1 MSDQKPWE
9 DFAQQPAASAAPKA
23 APKPW
28 EEFGGTTQPE
38 GKGVLGHARD
48 FGLSVAQGVVGVPEA
63 AVGLADIATGGQ
75 VGKFLEN
82 QDGAIGFRPKQT
94 REFLG
99 SLMTDASKQQ
109 QQEFQDADGVIDKTK
124 VALSNPS
131 LITNAVGQSLPLM
144 GAGGVAGRAVSMI
157 PRIGGAV
164 AGAVGEGIAGAGSAA
179 EQIRQETDDGLLT
192 GKQAGLA
199 AASGAGTAL
208 FGAVA
213 GKAAQRLG
221 IGDIDTLMAT
231 GGPSAVAAT
240 ARTASKSLPR
250 KALEGAISEGFLE
263 ELPQS
268 LSEQVLQ
275 NLALDKPWTEGL
287 SDQAVMGVLS
297 GGLMGGLAG
306 PIHGSTPAATA
317 TPTLAPTQNEQQRPV
332 ALLPPPVY
340 DVGGDGVVRTTEDR
354 NTALDRA
361 RRGEFTDVTAM
372 PAEPTIAEQP
382 PLQLPAPV
390 YQAGADGVV
399 RTTGDLNNATQ
410 AAAQTRADR
419 LDRIR
424 RGSPSEQMG
433 LNPAAGPMSTAAALA
448 VDNGASRHM
457 AQQTALQQ
465 AADVAQQQD
474 KGTKGNKIDPETG
487 EITGAQG
494 SLLAND
500 PATELQGRLHFIQ
513 QTARANGW
521 DMRLVAERDRVQA
534 ELAKLQPQQEQQA
547 KSSAASKQAP
557 ITTQEGARQAS
568 AVPATN
574 INATPSA
581 PNLEAANAGQPQQ
594 QPQAARQ
601 PEAAAAQPQP
611 APAAATPAAIAP
623 ADPKQ
628 ANLKE
633 AIAKVRRDKAAQPP
647 SAEANAQPA
656 AASAEQGRYAEL
668 AQQFNAMVPQLK
680 AAREASNTPEVERLT
695 NAMRPLDTEMR
706 RIQASVSRRALDA
719 GAQTANAQ
727 REQELST
734 EAIGTRRR
742 PSEHAPATGIYWEKT
757 GANEWTGHGA
767 WFQKDKTRT
776 DADMAQSGGTLVVP
790 PEQAA
795 QPTASAQ
802 IEAAAHEAA
811 TSPKNDRPEPTDAQ
825 KEAGNYAKGHVRV
838 QGMDITVENPRGSD
852 RTGKRPDGTEWR
864 HTMSDHYGYIKRTEG
879 ADGEQVDAYIG
890 PNPDSRSVFVVDQLD
905 QQSGGFDEHKVM
917 LGFDQ
922 ESDAVAAYRSNFDA
936 GWKVGPVRAMSMDEF
951 KSWLKNGDTRAP
963 ASDAAT
969 TAKKLENGTAP
980 EHVQAGVDDR
990 ELGRIVA
997 EFNDAQAD
1005 MMQGGHPVSNV
1016 FQSPAKA
1023 DVVRLNDKA
1032 KIYHKE
1038 HGWMTPAEAKAKIAE
1053 WKAHALAQGSNPAVR
1068 SSNSQKVV
1076 LSLFDLSGEWS
1087 KPWEEA
1093 GYQVYRF
1100 DIQDDPTVGDVNNF
1114 STDFFGDWFG
1124 DFDGM
1129 DIHAILAA
1137 CPCTDFAVS
1146 GARHFAAKD
1155 QDGRTV
1161 ASVKLVHQTL
1171 RTIEHFK
1178 PAVWALENPV
1188 GRIQELGGLPQWR
1201 LSFDPNHLGD
1211 PYTKKTLIW
1220 GRFNGDLPVAPVEPT
1235 EGSKMH
1241 RMYGG
1246 KSQATKN
1253 ARSVTPEG
1261 FSYGFFMANNAA
1273 DHPAMAVAN
1282 KYDRLDRGL
1291 IDQAIGA
1298 GVPPAQIDSAVEDF
1312 YYQDLDDDAANDAI
1326 RALIPRKPTGTEP
1339 AGVTPKVGKQ
1349 LAKPPRGVLAKK
1361 AEADALA
1368 RAEYFTPG
1376 SVVKSYNGFDRVVS
1390 YSPTDPDG
1398 GWSVTVRAV
1407 EKDGDFWVDK
1417 PNEHDRTHS
1426 TAPVARD
1433 LRAGPVGRVEMP
1445 TDGQAAKVAPGSASK
1460 TPSLDAHVDFMK
1472 RVRAGEATA
1481 DEFHAAF
1488 QRVEASG
1495 DAIVAELATM
1505 KKDDLLKSGGFS
1517 FHQRFR
1523 DEKKGAIV
1531 EVLASRILDE
1541 YSLGRSYGPSSY
1553 VMSAAGLQAH
1563 RQARASALR
1572 DLVANTTADDIK
1584 AHAAEIADARRE
1596 VQARREAQQQAV
1608 SNPQTL
1614 ADFRQ
1619 AVSFNMEAH
1628 GETRQQAFMRL
1639 TPDQRIRYDEL
1650 EAEST
1655 KAQREQAKVQ
1665 AKSRVASAGQTT
1677 AGEIIETKHT
1687 KHGHDLYVLQL
1698 AERVSREDYET
1709 LNGSAKRLG
1718 GSYSSYRGNGAIPGF
1733 QFRTREAAEAFRK
1746 LVAGD
1751 TADAQAVAEARRDA
1765 FEDDRSQSAAERLHT
1780 MAAALDER
1788 ADEALN
1794 RDRKTN
1800 TARRA
1805 RMASSAD
1812 GAARADKALAGTM
1825 SNLAA
1830 AIESGKAKFL
1840 DAVRQKVQV
1849 EFLSRELRNA
1859 KDAQTRA
1866 NYPSYGEQER
1876 HRGDPIDSE
1885 TVDYASF
1892 PSYTAMRSD
1901 LASLARQMVDV
1912 DGLKKLGARLEKV
1925 ADDVTEA
1932 YTDWAKA
1939 NLLSVSR
1946 FTRGDQLADFKGR
1959 EDAER
1964 AIRRSGLTGMAIVL
1978 PIKRGQNRIVMAP
1991 SEAMKQGLWTGDG
2004 DKRITLTGDFGSEL
2018 VQALS
2023 RRSGSKITA
2032 PWALESA
2039 HEKRKRLE
2047 SMGIFTGSEY
2057 RSALREF
2064 ASIQEAIATPDKI
2077 KEMERAMIG
2086 RRADGLDFFPTSEA
2100 VVDTMLDAA
2109 EIEPGMSV
2117 LEPSAGMGHI
2127 ADAIREKAGAEP
2139 DVVELSGER
2148 RELLEAK
2155 GYHLAG
2161 NDFMA
2166 MEPRKFFTFGDVF
2179 RAPDG
2184 TVGIMH
2190 GGPAWSGRASLHA
2203 INADGTEGRML
2214 GWFDRDE
2221 LTGIDQRGSWSGYD
2235 RIIMNPPFSKGRDI
2249 QHVRHAYE
2257 LLRPGGRLVA
2267 IMGEG
2272 AFFQSNS
2279 QAESFRAWLDDR
2291 GATSEKLPEGS
2302 FMDPSLP
2309 VNTGV
2314 NARMVVIDKPAVDE
2328 VSPDTTARSEAGDPA
2343 VQFSFAGRRARGAD
2357 LHALV
2362 SAQQRLAA
2370 GEDGEAVRRETGWHL
2385 GADGKWRFE
2394 ISDHLASIAVPGSTA
2409 RSVVDAARVNAI
2421 NSGRSGPTISDVLV
2435 HPRLFA
2441 AYPRLARI
2449 PIAMMPANAT
2459 ADARIRHL
2467 ATGPVVEVQPSMQRD
2482 MLASAI
2488 LHELQHEIQHA
2499 EGFAKGG
2506 SVDRFTSDFDK
2517 TGAVTYRRLAGEV
2530 EARNTQARMR
2540 MTPRQRLEISPEE
2553 SADIRASRVLVTFNG
2568 RDIVDGELPQNISG
2582 LPLMDTQK
2590 LVRAFDLQY
2599 PQLGKA
2605 VRVMLERGRR
2615 GMRGGVVMIDNNDPL
2630 QIAHAFATKAGT
2642 ALTSAIQKFEDGGL
2656 INGFYDSKSGL
2667 TFLVGPNLDPIT
2679 APAVLLHEMT
2689 HGQQRKKLDQHA
2701 ADMLSKRATVR
2712 DRSLREFL
2720 DRAAGRMAAAGEEG
2734 NSREAAAYIV
2744 EQAVI
2749 EGRSQGFSF
2758 ADNRFLAWVDQTIG
2772 QRVGD
2777 LLRSFLVTIRQ
2788 WMLRNGVGLRQVSV
2802 DDLVGYAMVGME
2814 RAARGDVRGEGLAL
2828 SQDDARKARVLQG
2841 VPVAVLTGKEAPVG
2855 FAAVR
2860 EWATNLFREQ
2870 GGQAVNPDLGE
2881 VVLDGR
2887 AVRDSMAHGKASP
2900 YKFAAFAAVKDVL
2913 ERGALVHQAQYHKGE
2928 SFYVSAP
2935 VVIDGKD
2942 DIVTVL
2948 VRRDS
2953 NMQRM
2958 YLHSVATKEYLLKSQ
2973 VSGADTARVEQPSGS
2988 SNSGDVA
2995 SVLHRLLNARLGG
3008 ESDTGP
3014 QFSRSGM
3021 RATAGRAVQEL
3032 NKTFSAPGGLSWW
3045 HKTIGTMYNLAQRSP
3060 AFRPVFESAQGFIDD
3075 VSHYANDA
3083 ADMAPKLLP
3092 KLDTWRDIA
3101 KAPVSAA
3108 DNKAV
3113 AAPIFEGTLL
3123 WTRDTSGK
3131 PARVADLA
3139 ESAARLSTEDKAAI
3153 LLENGKIPEG
3163 MLRAWR
3169 GHSDVQFAR
3178 LIDSRF
3184 ESQLLK
3190 AGIVWTDAELRSQFK
3205 LSDAQVA
3212 LYHEFRAATDR
3223 SLDTMA
3229 RADMLRYAGDDAKEL
3244 RDRVMDARDVRAAAT
3259 ILRDHLAEMADARP
3273 DRAKHLMEL
3282 AHGVM
3287 DRAEKV
3293 TQLQAEGYAPLS
3305 RFGKYTV
3312 DVVDQAGERQYFGLF
3327 ETRREA
3333 NQMAE
3338 QMRGAFP
3345 EAAVNQG
3352 TLSEESYRLFAGIT
3366 PETLEL
3372 FGNALGYDSQGDS
3385 ERDQAFQEY
3394 LRLTKTNR
3402 SAMRRLIHRKGIAG
3416 YSEDVGRVLASFIY
3430 SNGRQ
3435 TAAGLHMGD
3444 LSEAVDAIPKEQGE
3458 LKDAA
3463 VRLADYIKNPQ
3474 EEAQAVRSLLFAQY
3488 LGGSVASALVNMTQP
3503 AAVTF
3508 PWLSQFGGAR
3518 KAAAELGR
3526 AARQMATKG
3535 FQYEADLARAL
3546 HDAEEDGTV
3555 SPQEVHQLMAQARGS
3570 GSLRAG
3576 DGTRLG
3582 DARALSSNSLSRLSV
3597 AWGKLFGA
3605 AEQVNRRMTF
3615 IAAYRMAKARDMADP
3630 AAFARRAV
3638 TETQFVYS
3646 KASKMQW
3653 GRGAVGGTLLTFKT
3667 YSIAYLEL
3675 MSRLWS
3681 QGEAGSQ
3688 ERKDGRKAALLMLA
3702 TLMLLGGAGGLPF
3715 AEDADDVI
3723 DAMAQ
3728 IAGYNFSAKKAKQ
3741 EFLES
3746 VFGRDIASFIDKGI
3760 TGLPGMPLDVSG
3772 RLGMGNLIPGTG
3784 LLRESN
3790 DHTRD
3795 VLEIVGPA
3803 GDFASRIVSGARKV
3817 AGGDIGAGLL
3827 DAAPTA
3833 VRNLAKGADMA
3844 ATGMYRDT
3852 KGYKVLDTNA
3862 LEAALKAVGFQPSSV
3877 ATIQE
3882 ANGLNQQAK
3891 AFYNLRAQEIRAL
3904 WAQGIFEKDQAKVQE
3919 ARDAV
3924 ADWNAKNPDQQM
3936 VVRMPDVLRRVR
3948 EMAKPKDQRIADT
3961 APKAMRQQM
3970 REDVARARADL

>member
-9 DFAQQPAASAAPKA
+9 DFAQQPSGSA

-28 EEFGGTTQPE
+28 EEFGGTTKPE
-38 GKGVLGHARD
+38 EKGVLGHARD
-48 FGLSVAQGVVGVPEA
+48 FGLSVAQGVIGVPEA
-63 AVGLADIATGGQ
+63 VVGLADIAAGGQ

-82 QDGAIGFRPKQT
+82 QDGAIGFRPKQA
-94 REFLG
+94 REYLG

-109 QQEFQDADGVIDKTK
+109 QQDFQNADGVIDKAK

-131 LITNAVGQSLPLM
+131 LITNTVGQSLPLM
-144 GAGGVAGRAVSMI
+144 GAGGVAGRAVTMV

-164 AGAVGEGIAGAGSAA
+164 AGAIGEGIAGAGSAA

-213 GKAAQRLG
+213 GKVAQRLG
-221 IGDIDTLMAT
+221 IGDIDTILAT
-231 GGPSAVAAT
+231 GGPTAVAAT

-268 LSEQVLQ
+268 LSEQVMQ

-306 PIHGSTPAATA
+306 PIHGSAPDAKSAPAV
-317 TPTLAPTQNEQQRPV
+317 APTQNEQQRPV
-332 ALLPPPVY
+332 ALLPAPVY
-340 DVGGDGVVRTTEDR
+340 DVGADGVVRTTDDR
-354 NTALDRA
+354 NTALDRT
-361 RRGEFTDVTAM
+361 RRGEFTDVTAT

-382 PLQLPAPV
+382 PPQLPAPV

-399 RTTGDLNNATQ
+399 RTTADLNNATQ
-410 AAAQTRADR
+410 AAAQARADR

-424 RGSPSEQMG
+424 RGDILDVTPIEGAPSASEQMG

-448 VDNGASRHM
+448 VDNGASQHM
-457 AQQTALQQ
+457 AQQAALQQ
-465 AADVAQQQD
+465 AADAGQQQG
-474 KGTKGNKIDPETG
+474 KPANGKQVDPETG

-521 DMRLVAERDRVQA
+521 DMRLIAERDRVQA
-534 ELAKLQPQQEQQA
+534 ELAKLQPQQTQPP
-547 KSSAASKQAP
+547 AAARQAP
-557 ITTQEGARQAS
+557 TTTPEDARQAS
-568 AVPATN
+568 AAPAAD
-574 INATPSA
+574 INATPNA
-581 PNLEAANAGQPQQ
+581 PKPEAAHAGEPQQ
-594 QPQAARQ
+594 QPQAAPQ
-601 PEAAAAQPQP
+601 VETAAAQPQST
-611 APAAATPAAIAP
+611 PAAATPAVAP
-623 ADPKQ
+623 ADESQPT
-628 ANLKE
+628 NLKD
-633 AIAKVRRDKAAQPP
+633 AIAKVREGRVAQKQVKTPKSVPLTTANIEGKNLGEGWAEFHKDSGTIGIPRAEMPQIRAEHRGAMVNFMNARGVQHQEETVPAASLKPTQAEFSRDKVAKAKERTGGDRSILISRDGHVLDGHHQWMAAREKGEDVRAIRLDAPIRDLVSMAHEFP
-647 SAEANAQPA
+647 SSTVETSDPVAAGTVPQA
-656 AASAEQGRYAEL
+656 AAS
-668 AQQFNAMVPQLK
+668 
-680 AAREASNTPEVERLT
+680 
-695 NAMRPLDTEMR
+695 
-706 RIQASVSRRALDA
+706 
-719 GAQTANAQ
+719 
-727 REQELST
+727 
-734 EAIGTRRR
+734 
-742 PSEHAPATGIYWEKT
+742 EHI
-757 GANEWTGHGA
+757 
-767 WFQKDKTRT
+767 D
-776 DADMAQSGGTLVVP
+776 
-790 PEQAA
+790 
-795 QPTASAQ
+795 
-802 IEAAAHEAA
+802 AAAHEA
-811 TSPKNDRPEPTDAQ
+811 
-825 KEAGNYAKGHVRV
+825 
-838 QGMDITVENPRGSD
+838 
-852 RTGKRPDGTEWR
+852 
-864 HTMSDHYGYIKRTEG
+864 
-879 ADGEQVDAYIG
+879 G
-890 PNPDSRSVFVVDQLD
+890 P
-905 QQSGGFDEHKVM
+905 M
-917 LGFDQ
+917 
-922 ESDAVAAYRSNFDA
+922 
-936 GWKVGPVRAMSMDEF
+936 
-951 KSWLKNGDTRAP
+951 
-963 ASDAAT
+963 
-969 TAKKLENGTAP
+969 
-980 EHVQAGVDDR
+980 
-990 ELGRIVA
+990 
-997 EFNDAQAD
+997 
-1005 MMQGGHPVSNV
+1005 
-1016 FQSPAKA
+1016 
-1023 DVVRLNDKA
+1023 
-1032 KIYHKE
+1032 
-1038 HGWMTPAEAKAKIAE
+1038 
-1053 WKAHALAQGSNPAVR
+1053 
-1068 SSNSQKVV
+1068 
-1076 LSLFDLSGEWS
+1076 
-1087 KPWEEA
+1087 
-1093 GYQVYRF
+1093 
-1100 DIQDDPTVGDVNNF
+1100 
-1114 STDFFGDWFG
+1114 
-1124 DFDGM
+1124 
-1129 DIHAILAA
+1129 
-1137 CPCTDFAVS
+1137 
-1146 GARHFAAKD
+1146 
-1155 QDGRTV
+1155 
-1161 ASVKLVHQTL
+1161 
-1171 RTIEHFK
+1171 
-1178 PAVWALENPV
+1178 
-1188 GRIQELGGLPQWR
+1188 
-1201 LSFDPNHLGD
+1201 
-1211 PYTKKTLIW
+1211 
-1220 GRFNGDLPVAPVEPT
+1220 
-1235 EGSKMH
+1235 
-1241 RMYGG
+1241 
-1246 KSQATKN
+1246 
-1253 ARSVTPEG
+1253 
-1261 FSYGFFMANNAA
+1261 
-1273 DHPAMAVAN
+1273 
-1282 KYDRLDRGL
+1282 
-1291 IDQAIGA
+1291 
-1298 GVPPAQIDSAVEDF
+1298 
-1312 YYQDLDDDAANDAI
+1312 
-1326 RALIPRKPTGTEP
+1326 
-1339 AGVTPKVGKQ
+1339 
-1349 LAKPPRGVLAKK
+1349 
-1361 AEADALA
+1361 
-1368 RAEYFTPG
+1368 
-1376 SVVKSYNGFDRVVS
+1376 
-1390 YSPTDPDG
+1390 
-1398 GWSVTVRAV
+1398 
-1407 EKDGDFWVDK
+1407 
-1417 PNEHDRTHS
+1417 
-1426 TAPVARD
+1426 
-1433 LRAGPVGRVEMP
+1433 GRVEMP
-1445 TDGQAAKVAPGSASK
+1445 EGESAAEFPMKEAASSYSGISHSGDQRAKADAEEFQAYQDAARDSGMAIAHSDAQKAAVEQAAAALRDDYLAQYRRLMGVRAGTYSGYVAGRSGLNSKQAVNRNSAYDRAIDTFTTWQKANADRVRQAALDARTDDEKAADQRAAELARADKAQRKEDGNRSLMRKILSWTKGGDPVAITKTANLAGVNLGRDGYPTSVKLVPTDGSTLTDDKFDLAALFRDRGMSVPESKRRVRELVDAVRAEDAAQAQASPAAPQVATAAPAAGSK

-1472 RVRAGEATA
+1472 RVRAGDATA
-1481 DEFHAAF
+1481 DEFKAAF
-1488 QRVEASG
+1488 HLAEASG
-1495 DAIVAELATM
+1495 EAIAAELATM
-1505 KKDDLLKSGGFS
+1505 KKGDLLQSGGFS
-1517 FHQRFR
+1517 FYQRFR

-1531 EVLASRILDE
+1531 EALASRILDE
-1541 YSLGRSYGPSSY
+1541 YALGRSYGPSSY
-1553 VMSAAGLQAH
+1553 MMSAAGLEAH
-1563 RQARASALR
+1563 RQAKASALR
-1572 DLVANTTADDIK
+1572 DLVANTTTDDIK
-1584 AHAAEIADARRE
+1584 AHAAEIAEARKD
-1596 VQARREAQQQAV
+1596 VQARRDAQQKAV

-1619 AVSFNMEAH
+1619 AVSYNMEAH

-1655 KAQREQAKVQ
+1655 KAQREQAKTQ
-1665 AKSRVASAGQTT
+1665 AKTRVASAGQTT
-1677 AGEIIETKHT
+1677 AGDIIETKHT

-1698 AERVSREDYET
+1698 AERVSREDYDT
-1709 LNGSAKRLG
+1709 LNSSAKRLG
-1718 GSYSSYRGNGAIPGF
+1718 GSYSSYRGNGAVPGF
-1733 QFRTREAAEAFRK
+1733 QFRTRETAEAFRK

-1751 TADAQAVAEARRDA
+1751 TAEAQAVVEARRDA
-1765 FEDDRSQSAAERLHT
+1765 FDDDRSQSAVERLRT
-1780 MAAALDER
+1780 MADALDER
-1788 ADEALN
+1788 ADESLN

-1805 RMASSAD
+1805 RMASSAE

-1825 SNLAA
+1825 NNLAS

-1849 EFLSRELRNA
+1849 EFLSREQRNA
-1859 KDAQTRA
+1859 KDAQIRA
-1866 NYPSYGEQER
+1866 KYPSYGEQER
-1876 HRGDPIDSE
+1876 HRGEPMDAE
-1885 TVDYASF
+1885 TVDYANF

-1901 LASLARQMVDV
+1901 LASLARQMVDA

-1932 YTDWAKA
+1932 YTDWAKQ

-1964 AIRRSGLTGMAIVL
+1964 AIRRSGLTGKAIVL
-1978 PIKRGQNRIVMAP
+1978 PIKRGQNRIIMAP
-1991 SEAMKQGLWTGDG
+1991 SEAMQQGLWTGDG
-2004 DKRITLTGDFGSEL
+2004 DKRITLSGDFGSEL

-2023 RRSGSKITA
+2023 RRSGSKITV

-2039 HEKRKRLE
+2039 HDKRKRLE
-2047 SMGIFTGSEY
+2047 GMGIFTGSEY

-2064 ASIQEAIATPDKI
+2064 AGIQEAIATPDKI

-2086 RRADGLDFFPTSEA
+2086 RRADGLDFFPTSDA

-2109 EIEPGMSV
+2109 EIESGMSV

-2127 ADAIREKAGAEP
+2127 ADAIREKSGAEP

-2166 MEPRKFFTFGDVF
+2166 MEPRKFFTYGDVF

-2203 INADGTEGRML
+2203 VNDDGSEGRML
-2214 GWFDRDE
+2214 GWFARDE
-2221 LTGIDQRGSWSGYD
+2221 LTGIRQRGSWSGYD

-2249 QHVRHAYE
+2249 QHVMHAYE

-2272 AFFQSNS
+2272 AFFQSNN
-2279 QAESFRAWLDDR
+2279 AADNFRTWLDDL

-2302 FMDPSLP
+2302 FMDPALP

-2314 NARMVVIDKPAVDE
+2314 SARMVVIDKPAVDE
-2328 VSPDTTARSEAGDPA
+2328 ASPETTAPTEAGEPA
-2343 VQFSFAGRRARGAD
+2343 VQFSFAGRKARGAD
-2357 LHALV
+2357 MHALV
-2362 SAQQRLAA
+2362 SAQQRLMA
-2370 GEDGEAVRRETGWHL
+2370 GEAAETVRRETGWHL

-2409 RSVVDAARVNAI
+2409 RSVVDMARLNAL
-2421 NSGRSGPTISDVLV
+2421 NDGRSRPLISDVLV

-2459 ADARIRHL
+2459 ADARLRHL
-2467 ATGPVVEVQPSMQRD
+2467 ATGPVVEVQPNMAREA
-2482 MLASAI
+2482 LAST
-2488 LHELQHEIQHA
+2488 LVHELQHEIQNT

-2506 SVDRFTSDFDK
+2506 SADRFTSDFDK

-2530 EARNTQARMR
+2530 EARNTQARMH
-2540 MTPRQRLEISPEE
+2540 MTPRQRLEVSPEE
-2553 SADIRASRVLVTFNG
+2553 SADVRSSRVLVTFNG
-2568 RDIVDGELPQNISG
+2568 REIVDGELPQNITG
-2582 LPLMDTQK
+2582 QPMMNAQK
-2590 LVRAFDLQY
+2590 LVRAFDLQF
-2599 PQLGKA
+2599 PKLGKA
-2605 VRVMLERGRR
+2605 VRIMLERGRR

-2630 QIAHAFATKAGT
+2630 QIAHAYATKTGT
-2642 ALTSAIQKFEDGGL
+2642 ALSSAIRLFEDDGL
-2656 INGFYDSKSGL
+2656 INGFYDAKSGL
-2667 TFLVGPNLDPIT
+2667 TFLIGPNLDPIT

-2689 HGQQRKKLDQHA
+2689 HGQQRQKLDQHA
-2701 ADMLSKRATVR
+2701 AEMLRKRASVR

-2734 NSREAAAYIV
+2734 NRREAAAYIV
-2744 EQAVI
+2744 EQALI
-2749 EGRSQGFSF
+2749 EGRSQGFTF
-2758 ADNRFLAWVDQTIG
+2758 ADNRFLAWVDQTVG

-2777 LLRSFLVTIRQ
+2777 FLRSFLATVRQ
-2788 WMLRNGVGLRQVSV
+2788 WMLRNGVGLGPISV
-2802 DDLVGYAMVGME
+2802 DDLVGYAMAGME
-2814 RAARGDVRGEGLAL
+2814 RAARGDVRGKGVSL

-2841 VPVAVLTGKEAPVG
+2841 SPVAVLTGKEAPIG

-2860 EWATNLFREQ
+2860 EWATNLFKEQ
-2870 GGQAVNPDLGE
+2870 GGQALNPDLGE
-2881 VVLDGR
+2881 VLLDGR

-2900 YKFAAFAAVKDVL
+2900 YKFAAFSAVKDVL

-2958 YLHSVATKEYLLKSQ
+2958 YLHSVATKEYLLKSR
-2973 VSGADTARVEQPSGS
+2973 VSGADTSGVEQPSGS

-2995 SVLHRLLNARLGG
+2995 SVLHRLLNARLGD
-3008 ESDTGP
+3008 EPDTGP
-3014 QFSRSGM
+3014 QFSRAGLRDM
-3021 RATAGRAVQEL
+3021 AGRATQEL

-3083 ADMAPKLLP
+3083 AEMAPKLLP

-3101 KAPVSAA
+3101 KAPVSAS

-3113 AAPIFEGTLL
+3113 AKPIFEGTLL
-3123 WTRDTSGK
+3123 WARDSAGK

-3139 ESAARLSTEDKAAI
+3139 EAAARLSTEDKVAM
-3153 LLENGKIPEG
+3153 LLEQGKIPEG
-3163 MLRAWR
+3163 MLHAWR
-3169 GHSDVQFAR
+3169 GHSDDQFAK

-3190 AGIVWTDAELRSQFK
+3190 PGVVWTDAELRGLFN

-3229 RADMLRYAGDDAKEL
+3229 RADMLRYAGDDVKEL
-3244 RDRVMDARDVRAAAT
+3244 RDRVMDATDVRATAM
-3259 ILRDHLAEMADARP
+3259 ILRDHLAEMADAWP
-3273 DRAKHLMEL
+3273 DRATHLMEL

-3312 DVVDQAGERQYFGLF
+3312 DVVEEGGERQYFGLF

-3338 QMRGAFP
+3338 QMRSAFP
-3345 EAAVNQG
+3345 DAAVNQG
-3352 TLSEESYRLFAGIT
+3352 TLSEESYKLFAGIT

-3372 FGNALGYDSQGDS
+3372 FGNALGFDSQGDS

-3430 SNGRQ
+3430 SNSRQ

-3474 EEAQAVRSLLFAQY
+3474 EEAQAVRGLLFAQY

-3518 KAAAELGR
+3518 KAATELGR

-3535 FQYEADLARAL
+3535 FKYEADLARAL

-3576 DGTRLG
+3576 DGTRVG
-3582 DARALSSNSLSRLSV
+3582 DARALGANSLARLSV

-3605 AEQVNRRMTF
+3605 AEQVNRRVTF
-3615 IAAYRMAKARDMADP
+3615 IAAYRMAKDRGMADP
-3630 AAFARRAV
+3630 ATFARRAV

-3681 QGEAGSQ
+3681 QGEEGSQ

-3715 AEDADDVI
+3715 AEDVDDVV

-3728 IAGYNFSAKKAKQ
+3728 IAGYNFSAKRAKQ

-3784 LLRESN
+3784 LLTESN
-3790 DHTRD
+3790 NHTRD

-3803 GDFASRIVSGARKV
+3803 GDFATRIVSGARKV
-3817 AGGDIGAGLL
+3817 AGGDIAGGLL
-3827 DAAPTA
+3827 ETAPTA

-3844 ATGMYRDT
+3844 ATGMYRDA
-3852 KGYKVLDTNA
+3852 KGYKVLDTNTM
-3862 LEAALKAVGFQPSSV
+3862 EAALKAVGFQPSSV

-3891 AFYNLRAQEIRAL
+3891 AFYNLRAQEIRSM
-3904 WAQGIFEKDQAKVQE
+3904 WAQGIFEKDQAKVQQ

>member
-1 MSDQKPWE
+1 MSDPKPWE
-9 DFAQQPAASAAPKA
+9 DFAQQPAGSGAPKA

-38 GKGVLGHARD
+38 GKGVLGHVRD

-199 AASGAGTAL
+199 TASGASTVL

-221 IGDIDTLMAT
+221 IGDIDTLLAT

-250 KALEGAISEGFLE
+250 KAQEGAISEGFLE

-297 GGLMGGLAG
+297 GGLMGGIAG
-306 PIHGSTPAATA
+306 PIHASSPEAKAAPTLTPA
-317 TPTLAPTQNEQQRPV
+317 QNEQQRPV

-340 DVGGDGVVRTTEDR
+340 DVGTDGVVRTTEDR

-361 RRGEFTDVTAM
+361 RRGEFTDVT
-372 PAEPTIAEQP
+372 PTPAEQP
-382 PLQLPAPV
+382 IAEPAPLQLPAPV

-399 RTTGDLNNATQ
+399 RTTTDLNNATQ
-410 AAAQTRADR
+410 ADAQARADR

-424 RGSPSEQMG
+424 RGEVLDVTPIEGAPTASEQMG
-433 LNPAAGPMSTAAALA
+433 LNPAVGPMSAAAALA
-448 VDNGASRHM
+448 VDNGASQHM
-457 AQQTALQQ
+457 AQQAALQQ
-465 AADVAQQQD
+465 AAGVAQQQD
-474 KGTKGNKIDPETG
+474 KGTKGKQVDPETG

-547 KSSAASKQAP
+547 QPLAVSQQAP
-557 ITTQEGARQAS
+557 IRTQEGARQAS
-568 AVPATN
+568 ATPAAD
-574 INATPSA
+574 INATPSV
-581 PNLEAANAGQPQQ
+581 PTQEAAHAGEPQQ
-594 QPQAARQ
+594 QPQAAPQ

-611 APAAATPAAIAP
+611 APAAATPAAIP
-623 ADPKQ
+623 QADSKPD
-628 ANLKE
+628 NLKD
-633 AIAKVRRDKAAQPP
+633 AIAEVRRAKAAQQPASQVAAP
-647 SAEANAQPA
+647 RQGRVGDKLASGETVLTSSGRQTTPFPKVSLGTNRKASGTIKAGDQWLMQNALDEARSRGDDFNARQFEASLARPQQADKDSAEEYLFGAQPFVRPKA
-656 AASAEQGRYAEL
+656 LKPL
-668 AQQFNAMVPQLK
+668 APQ
-680 AAREASNTPEVERLT
+680 SPV
-695 NAMRPLDTEMR
+695 
-706 RIQASVSRRALDA
+706 
-719 GAQTANAQ
+719 
-727 REQELST
+727 
-734 EAIGTRRR
+734 
-742 PSEHAPATGIYWEKT
+742 
-757 GANEWTGHGA
+757 
-767 WFQKDKTRT
+767 
-776 DADMAQSGGTLVVP
+776 
-790 PEQAA
+790 
-795 QPTASAQ
+795 SAQ

-811 TSPKNDRPEPTDAQ
+811 TSPLNNRPEPTVAQ

-852 RTGKRPDGTEWR
+852 RTGTRPDGTEWR

-890 PNPDSRSVFVVDQLD
+890 PDPESRSVFVVDQLD

-922 ESDAVAAYRSNFDA
+922 ESDAVTAYRSNFDA
-936 GWKVGPVRAMSMDEF
+936 DWKVGPVRAMSMDEF

-963 ASDAAT
+963 AT
-969 TAKKLENGTAP
+969 
-980 EHVQAGVDDR
+980 
-990 ELGRIVA
+990 
-997 EFNDAQAD
+997 
-1005 MMQGGHPVSNV
+1005 
-1016 FQSPAKA
+1016 
-1023 DVVRLNDKA
+1023 
-1032 KIYHKE
+1032 
-1038 HGWMTPAEAKAKIAE
+1038 
-1053 WKAHALAQGSNPAVR
+1053 
-1068 SSNSQKVV
+1068 
-1076 LSLFDLSGEWS
+1076 
-1087 KPWEEA
+1087 
-1093 GYQVYRF
+1093 
-1100 DIQDDPTVGDVNNF
+1100 
-1114 STDFFGDWFG
+1114 
-1124 DFDGM
+1124 
-1129 DIHAILAA
+1129 
-1137 CPCTDFAVS
+1137 
-1146 GARHFAAKD
+1146 
-1155 QDGRTV
+1155 
-1161 ASVKLVHQTL
+1161 
-1171 RTIEHFK
+1171 
-1178 PAVWALENPV
+1178 
-1188 GRIQELGGLPQWR
+1188 
-1201 LSFDPNHLGD
+1201 
-1211 PYTKKTLIW
+1211 
-1220 GRFNGDLPVAPVEPT
+1220 
-1235 EGSKMH
+1235 
-1241 RMYGG
+1241 
-1246 KSQATKN
+1246 
-1253 ARSVTPEG
+1253 
-1261 FSYGFFMANNAA
+1261 
-1273 DHPAMAVAN
+1273 
-1282 KYDRLDRGL
+1282 
-1291 IDQAIGA
+1291 
-1298 GVPPAQIDSAVEDF
+1298 
-1312 YYQDLDDDAANDAI
+1312 DDAAESA
-1326 RALIPRKPTGTEP
+1326 AKAP
-1339 AGVTPKVGKQ
+1339 AVQK
-1349 LAKPPRGVLAKK
+1349 AKPARGVLAK
-1361 AEADALA
+1361 
-1368 RAEYFTPG
+1368 
-1376 SVVKSYNGFDRVVS
+1376 NG
-1390 YSPTDPDG
+1390 
-1398 GWSVTVRAV
+1398 VTR
-1407 EKDGDFWVDK
+1407 
-1417 PNEHDRTHS
+1417 
-1426 TAPVARD
+1426 
-1433 LRAGPVGRVEMP
+1433 
-1445 TDGQAAKVAPGSASK
+1445 
-1460 TPSLDAHVDFMK
+1460 
-1472 RVRAGEATA
+1472 
-1481 DEFHAAF
+1481 
-1488 QRVEASG
+1488 
-1495 DAIVAELATM
+1495 
-1505 KKDDLLKSGGFS
+1505 
-1517 FHQRFR
+1517 
-1523 DEKKGAIV
+1523 
-1531 EVLASRILDE
+1531 
-1541 YSLGRSYGPSSY
+1541 
-1553 VMSAAGLQAH
+1553 
-1563 RQARASALR
+1563 
-1572 DLVANTTADDIK
+1572 
-1584 AHAAEIADARRE
+1584 
-1596 VQARREAQQQAV
+1596 
-1608 SNPQTL
+1608 
-1614 ADFRQ
+1614 
-1619 AVSFNMEAH
+1619 
-1628 GETRQQAFMRL
+1628 
-1639 TPDQRIRYDEL
+1639 
-1650 EAEST
+1650 
-1655 KAQREQAKVQ
+1655 
-1665 AKSRVASAGQTT
+1665 
-1677 AGEIIETKHT
+1677 
-1687 KHGHDLYVLQL
+1687 
-1698 AERVSREDYET
+1698 
-1709 LNGSAKRLG
+1709 
-1718 GSYSSYRGNGAIPGF
+1718 
-1733 QFRTREAAEAFRK
+1733 
-1746 LVAGD
+1746 
-1751 TADAQAVAEARRDA
+1751 
-1765 FEDDRSQSAAERLHT
+1765 
-1780 MAAALDER
+1780 
-1788 ADEALN
+1788 
-1794 RDRKTN
+1794 
-1800 TARRA
+1800 
-1805 RMASSAD
+1805 
-1812 GAARADKALAGTM
+1812 
-1825 SNLAA
+1825 
-1830 AIESGKAKFL
+1830 
-1840 DAVRQKVQV
+1840 
-1849 EFLSRELRNA
+1849 
-1859 KDAQTRA
+1859 
-1866 NYPSYGEQER
+1866 
-1876 HRGDPIDSE
+1876 
-1885 TVDYASF
+1885 
-1892 PSYTAMRSD
+1892 
-1901 LASLARQMVDV
+1901 
-1912 DGLKKLGARLEKV
+1912 
-1925 ADDVTEA
+1925 
-1932 YTDWAKA
+1932 
-1939 NLLSVSR
+1939 
-1946 FTRGDQLADFKGR
+1946 
-1959 EDAER
+1959 
-1964 AIRRSGLTGMAIVL
+1964 
-1978 PIKRGQNRIVMAP
+1978 
-1991 SEAMKQGLWTGDG
+1991 
-2004 DKRITLTGDFGSEL
+2004 
-2018 VQALS
+2018 
-2023 RRSGSKITA
+2023 
-2032 PWALESA
+2032 
-2039 HEKRKRLE
+2039 
-2047 SMGIFTGSEY
+2047 
-2057 RSALREF
+2057 
-2064 ASIQEAIATPDKI
+2064 
-2077 KEMERAMIG
+2077 
-2086 RRADGLDFFPTSEA
+2086 
-2100 VVDTMLDAA
+2100 
-2109 EIEPGMSV
+2109 
-2117 LEPSAGMGHI
+2117 
-2127 ADAIREKAGAEP
+2127 
-2139 DVVELSGER
+2139 ER
-2148 RELLEAK
+2148 RERVA
-2155 GYHLAG
+2155 
-2161 NDFMA
+2161 
-2166 MEPRKFFTFGDVF
+2166 
-2179 RAPDG
+2179 
-2184 TVGIMH
+2184 
-2190 GGPAWSGRASLHA
+2190 ASDA
-2203 INADGTEGRML
+2203 
-2214 GWFDRDE
+2214 RD
-2221 LTGIDQRGSWSGYD
+2221 
-2235 RIIMNPPFSKGRDI
+2235 
-2249 QHVRHAYE
+2249 
-2257 LLRPGGRLVA
+2257 
-2267 IMGEG
+2267 
-2272 AFFQSNS
+2272 SNS
-2279 QAESFRAWLDDR
+2279 GPVESAARKREKSVPASTAR
-2291 GATSEKLPEGS
+2291 GDT
-2302 FMDPSLP
+2302 DPS
-2309 VNTGV
+2309 
-2314 NARMVVIDKPAVDE
+2314 
-2328 VSPDTTARSEAGDPA
+2328 
-2343 VQFSFAGRRARGAD
+2343 VQFSFAGQKAHGAD

-2362 SAQQRLAA
+2362 AAQQRLAV
-2370 GEDGEAVRRETGWHL
+2370 GEDAETVRRETGWHL
-2385 GADGKWRFE
+2385 EIDGKWRFE
-2394 ISDHLASIAVPGSTA
+2394 ISDHLASIAIPGKSA
-2409 RSVVDAARVNAI
+2409 RTVLGVARANAE
-2421 NSGRSGPTISDVLV
+2421 SAGRSRPTIGDVLV

-2449 PIAMMPANAT
+2449 PIMLMPSNAT

-2467 ATGPVVEVQPSMQRD
+2467 ATGPVVEVQPGMQRD

-2517 TGAVTYRRLAGEV
+2517 TGAVTYHRLAGEV

-2553 SADIRASRVLVTFNG
+2553 SADVRASRVLVTFNG
-2568 RDIVDGELPQNISG
+2568 RDIVDGELPQNIIG
-2582 LPLMDTQK
+2582 QPLMDAQK
-2590 LVRAFDLQY
+2590 LVRAFDLQF

-2605 VRVMLERGRR
+2605 VRTMLERGRR

-2630 QIAHAFATKAGT
+2630 QIAHAYATKTGT
-2642 ALTSAIQKFEDGGL
+2642 ALTKAIQLFEDGGL
-2656 INGFYDSKSGL
+2656 INGFYDAKSGL

-2701 ADMLSKRATVR
+2701 VDMLSKRAGVR

-2720 DRAAGRMAAAGEEG
+2720 DRAASRMAAAGEEG
-2734 NSREAAAYIV
+2734 NNREAAAYIV

-2749 EGRSQGFSF
+2749 EGRSQGFAF
-2758 ADNRFLAWVDQTIG
+2758 ADSRFLAWVDQTIG

-2777 LLRSFLVTIRQ
+2777 LLRSFLVTVRQ
-2788 WMLRNGVGLRQVSV
+2788 WMLRNGVGLRQISV

-2814 RAARGDVRGEGLAL
+2814 RAARGDMRGEGVAL

-2841 VPVAVLTGKEAPVG
+2841 APVAVLSGKEAPIG

-2860 EWATNLFREQ
+2860 EWATNLFKAQ

-2887 AVRDSMAHGKASP
+2887 AVRDSMAQGKASP

-2958 YLHSVATKEYLLKSQ
+2958 YLHSVATKEYLLKSR
-2973 VSGADTARVEQPSGS
+2973 VSGADTTRVTQPSGS
-2988 SNSGDVA
+2988 SNSGDVL
-2995 SVLHRLLNARLGG
+2995 SVLHRLLNTRMGV
-3008 ESDTGP
+3008 ESDTRP
-3014 QFSRSGM
+3014 QFSRAGM
-3021 RATAGRAVQEL
+3021 REMAGRTIQEL

-3101 KAPVSAA
+3101 KAPVSAS

-3113 AAPIFEGTLL
+3113 AAPVFEGTLL

-3139 ESAARLSTEDKAAI
+3139 EAAARLSTEDKAAI
-3153 LLENGKIPEG
+3153 LLEQGKIPEG

-3169 GHSDVQFAR
+3169 GHSEEQFAR

-3190 AGIVWTDAELRSQFK
+3190 AGIVWTDAELRSHFK

-3244 RDRVMDARDVRAAAT
+3244 RDRVMDARDVRAAAV

-3345 EAAVNQG
+3345 DAAVNQG
-3352 TLSEESYRLFAGIT
+3352 TLSEESYKLFAGIT

-3372 FGNALGYDSQGDS
+3372 FGNALGFDSQGDS

-3474 EEAQAVRSLLFAQY
+3474 EEAQAIRGLLFAQY

-3570 GSLRAG
+3570 GSLRSG

-3582 DARALSSNSLSRLSV
+3582 DARALGSNSLSRLSV

-3605 AEQVNRRMTF
+3605 AEQVNRRVTF

-3630 AAFARRAV
+3630 AAFAHRAV

-3715 AEDADDVI
+3715 AEDADDLV

-3790 DHTRD
+3790 DHSRD

-3803 GDFASRIVSGARKV
+3803 GDFASRILSGARKV
-3817 AGGDIGAGLL
+3817 VGGDIGGGLL

-3852 KGYKVLDTNA
+3852 KGYKMLDTNA
-3862 LEAALKAVGFQPSSV
+3862 LEAALKAAGFQPSSV